1 MIALGVVNPCGAML
15 PDTER
20 GTITAVITEPA
31 IRPPATGFTRATVS
45 TAWPAGRDTLARIGA
60 VVPVAVTTTC
70 NAWLPVSATTAE

>member
-31 IRPPATGFTRATVS
+31 IRPP
-45 TAWPAGRDTLARIGA
+45 RIGA